1 MSLPEGKGVARGLR
15 RALTGGSARARL
27 TLLLTLALLPL
38 GVIAVVQAREVA
50 RQAQEMSQRALLG
63 ETLRAAAAQREVIRT
78 AQGQAAALVPLLR
91 DVMDDPEAC
100 SALMAQ
106 LVEGARPVVFA
117 GLLRPDGRLDCA
129 SDDRA
134 YHMGAPT
141 ADPARG
147 AQAHA
152 RVETGEAGGPAL
164 PEGHFLPS
172 QRPVL
177 VMQPVPAGPTGDAAP
192 LGTIVLSLPRAAL
205 VSGELIPGVAE
216 ASIDLTTF
224 NAQGEVLWT
233 SPLAPGTVVGE
244 AAAAQAER
252 LPAGR
257 PLESFIGQP
266 AHTISAVSGAGDRR
280 AYAIVPVVEGELAT
294 LGSWAPGTVFS
305 DFDTRPTALPALLPL
320 AMWALSL
327 VIVLVA
333 VNQLLLA
340 PLGALRQRMQAFTAG
355 TRTLPAFGLRAAPD
369 ELRTLADS
377 FDTMIDRI
385 VRDERRLEKSVHD
398 QEVLLKEVHH
408 RVKNNLQLIASI
420 LNMQLRQHRSPE
432 SRAVLRRVQDRVMS
446 LATVHQHL
454 YETTSLSTLRADT
467 LLGEIVNRRI
477 GEAGRQMEGVAL
489 DIRLAPVRLYPDQAV
504 PLSLLVGEA
513 VTNVLYHVGR
523 PADGSAPWV
532 RIVLEPGPGRGEVT
546 LEVANSG
553 GARITPEQD
562 DNRSGLGKRLIAA
575 FADQLEG
582 ELTLTDGESA
592 DGAERAGTPWRLVLR
607 FAPTGLHGRRAQ
619 DEAQAG

>member
-1 MSLPEGKGVARGLR
+1 MREDRSMP
-15 RALTGGSARARL
+15 RAPFRWLAAGSARARL

-78 AQGQAAALVPLLR
+78 AQGQASALVPLLR
-91 DVMDDPEAC
+91 DVMDDTEAC

-134 YHMGAPT
+134 YHMGAAAPG
-141 ADPARG
+141 PAEG
-147 AQAHA
+147 HA
-152 RVETGEAGGPAL
+152 RVETGAEGGPAL
-164 PEGHFLPS
+164 PEGHFMPS

-177 VMQPVPAGPTGDAAP
+177 VMQPVPSRASGDAAP

-205 VSGELIPGVAE
+205 VSGELIPGDAE
-216 ASIDLTTF
+216 AAIDLTTF
-224 NAQGEVLWT
+224 NAQGEVLWA

-257 PLESFIGQP
+257 PLESFIGTP

-305 DFDTRPTALPALLPL
+305 DFDTRPAALPALLPL

-327 VIVLVA
+327 VVVLVA

-454 YETTSLSTLRADT
+454 YETTSLSALRADT

-477 GEAGRQMEGVAL
+477 AEAGRQMEGVAL

-532 RIVLEPGPGRGEVT
+532 RIVLQPGPGAGEVT

-553 GARITPEQD
+553 GARIAPEQD
-562 DNRSGLGKRLIAA
+562 DNRSGLGMRLIAA

-582 ELTLTDGESA
+582 ELTLTDGETA
-592 DGAERAGTPWRLVLR
+592 DGAERSGTPWRLMLR
-607 FAPTGLHGRRAQ
+607 FAPTGLHGRPAL
-619 DEAQAG
+619 DAPEEAASG